1 MHILNRCLYSQPK
14 KVRQSVP
21 KDIFATLTLHCI
33 FQKNSHSLR
42 QKVQMKFRSKKSSIA
57 DPKTPIVN

>member
-1 MHILNRCLYSQPK
+1 MHILNRCLYVQPK
-14 KVRQSVP
+14 KVRQSVS
-21 KDIFATLTLHCI
+21 KYIFATLTLHCI
-33 FQKNSHSLR
+33 FQNNSHSLW